1 MVVMMADKNIFKI
14 WRQSVPLKFIISRVN
29 WRCCGKV
36 NIEIA
41 KFVVIATVLHMKF
54 YSICI
59 LTLIF
64 SLVGCKPQQNEDSGD
79 RDSQPAA
86 SASVST
92 SSVEVVDGVT
102 VVYFTGND
110 RMQFSL
116 TEFSVTSGQPVR
128 IIFEN
133 TGKMPKA
140 AMGHNVVVLKEGV
153 DANAY
158 AVAASKVRET
168 DFIPASEADSVIAH
182 TKLLG
187 PGEKDTIEFVAPA
200 PGDYV
205 YLCSFPAHCFAGM
218 RGVMRV
224 E

>member
-1 MVVMMADKNIFKI
+1 MKLFNIC
-14 WRQSVPLKFIISRVN
+14 LLT
-29 WRCCGKV
+29 
-36 NIEIA
+36 A
-41 KFVVIATVLHMKF
+41 L
-54 YSICI
+54 ICI
-59 LTLIF
+59 L
-64 SLVGCKPQQNEDSGD
+64 GCKPQAADDAADKG
-79 RDSQPAA
+79 SQPV
-86 SASVST
+86 STSSVST
-92 SSVEVVDGVT
+92 SSVEVIDGVT
-102 VVYFTGND
+102 VVYFTGSD

-116 TEFSVTSGQPVR
+116 TEFSVKSGQPVR

-140 AMGHNVVVLKEGV
+140 AMGHNVVVLKQGV

-158 AVAASKVRET
+158 AVAASKVRDT
-168 DFIPASEADSVIAH
+168 DFIPKSEADSVIAY